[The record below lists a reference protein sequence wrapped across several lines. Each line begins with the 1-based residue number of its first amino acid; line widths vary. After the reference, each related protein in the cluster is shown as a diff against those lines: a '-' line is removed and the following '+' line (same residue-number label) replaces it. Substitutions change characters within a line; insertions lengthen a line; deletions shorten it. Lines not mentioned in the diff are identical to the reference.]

1 MRNKKMIESST
12 WQNIQSQK
20 GKENKSFTTIFFSWI
35 MRVCEIYMKIIYMA
49 KECFIWKVT
58 LKKILTLMKILKS
71 YAPLLRLFF
80 IFYTIPSTLKVVIS
94 WEVLA
99 NKKENIFE
107 TSPTNTLSYA
117 QYFLEIS
124 SIIWKTGS

>member
-1 MRNKKMIESST
+1 
-12 WQNIQSQK
+12 
-20 GKENKSFTTIFFSWI
+20 
-35 MRVCEIYMKIIYMA
+35 
-49 KECFIWKVT
+49 
-58 LKKILTLMKILKS
+58 MKILKS